1 MNKQAA
7 KFMRGLA
14 VMAVLGLMAVLAAC
28 GASSNS
34 PESTTATT
42 TNTTAQSQPSGAAS
56 SSGTAS
62 VSTDGAQSVTL
73 NLVAGQNSASYR
85 VREQLA
91 RLSFPSDAVGT
102 TKAVSGQVVANA
114 DGSIVSQDSKF
125 TVDLSSLVSDSSMRD
140 GFIQMNVLQ
149 TNKYPTATFVPTSV
163 QGLSLPPTDG
173 DLAFKLVGDLTIH
186 GVTKQVTW
194 DVAGTLSGDKAT
206 GTATTSFTF
215 ADFGLTK
222 PSVGSV
228 LSVADTIKLELNLS
242 FAVAPQA

>member
-1 MNKQAA
+1 MNSRISPFWRVLATTAA
-7 KFMRGLA
+7 
-14 VMAVLGLMAVLAAC
+14 LGLMAVLAAC
-28 GASSNS
+28 G
-34 PESTTATT
+34 
-42 TNTTAQSQPSGAAS
+42 TAQSTPSVAATPAAQSAGAAS

-73 NLVAGQNSASYR
+73 TLVAGQNSASYR

-114 DGSIVSQDSKF
+114 DGSIVSKDSKF
-125 TVDLSSLVSDSSMRD
+125 TVDLSTLVSDSSMRD

-149 TNKYPTATFVPTSV
+149 TNKYPSATFVPTSV
-163 QGLSLPPTDG
+163 QGLSLPPADG

-186 GVTKQVTW
+186 GVTKPVTW
-194 DVAGTLSGDKAT
+194 DVTGTLSGDKAT

-215 ADFGLTK
+215 AAFGLTK

-228 LSVADTIKLELNLS
+228 LSVEDTIKLELNLS
-242 FAVAPQA
+242 FQVAPQAGT